1 MSLDLNYRN
10 VSKVFGQGGK
20 NPVAALREVSFTIR
34 PGELFCLLGPSGCGK
49 TTLLRSTAGLESIS
63 GGQIFYGGK
72 DMTSIPPFRRNIGMV
87 FQSFALY
94 PHMNIFENVA
104 YGLRVR
110 KTPEAEVK
118 RKVNAVMELVGLM
131 EELKRNPSP
140 SGLSGGQQ
148 QRVAIARA
156 LVYDPDILLLD
167 EPLANLDAKLR
178 RYMRA
183 EIRRIQKATNIT
195 TIFVTHDQEEAMAVG
210 DRLAVMRRG
219 VVEQI
224 GTSDELYNKPNSA
237 FVANFIGKMNLLGA
251 TLASLEGGGGGR
263 RSLCRGAQCRRP
275 CREEP
280 SSRLDGSGRLGP
292 RRSTSRTAFHRQG
305 RRPRRDRGQGEH
317 HPAPRSVRPLRGRR
331 GRRALGPGLRG
342 RHARSRGGHFRRRPR
357 LRDHQGREG
366 FALPAR
372 PGASRMKSRNLE
384 NAAALG
390 EKKGLANFIQK
401 DFTPYLVFLVPDGL
415 PLRLPFLAA
424 REHIP
429 EGLHEVGKQIRLG
442 RVERRRLQEVFHE
455 FPLPEKPPQL
465 LHRGHF
471 GNGAFPSSS
480 ACRWVISSRG

>member
-1 MSLDLNYRN
+1 MRMSLDLTYAR
-10 VSKVFGQGGK
+10 VCKTFGLGGRT
-20 NPVAALREVSFTIR
+20 PVQALRDVSFTIK

-49 TTLLRSTAGLESIS
+49 TTLLRSTAGLETITT
-63 GGQIFYGGK
+63 GNILYGGR

-118 RKVNAVMELVGLM
+118 RKVTEVMELVGLM
-131 EELKRNPSP
+131 DELRRNPSP

-210 DRLAVMRRG
+210 DRLAVMRMG

-237 FVANFIGKMNLLGA
+237 FVANFIGKMNFFSATYGGCEGDIAKARLVKGALGVEIPRERNYVPE
-251 TLASLEGGGGGR
+251 SRVLESPVLVG
-263 RSLCRGAQCRRP
+263 LRP
-275 CREEP
+275 EQLVVAKEP
-280 SSRLDGSGRLGP
+280 SKTAIPGILTIIQHLGQ
-292 RRSTSRTAFHRQG
+292 F
-305 RRPRRDRGQGEH
+305 
-317 HPAPRSVRPLRGRR
+317 VRYEVKVDPSLSSQTFEIDM
-331 GRRALGPGLRG
+331 PGLVHG
-342 RHARSRGGHFRRRPR
+342 IY
-357 LRDHQGREG
+357 EG
-366 FALPAR
+366 DEVFVSL
-372 PGASRMKSRNLE
+372 KQDK
-384 NAAALG
+384 AALYVS
-390 EKKGLANFIQK
+390 E
-401 DFTPYLVFLVPDGL
+401 
-415 PLRLPFLAA
+415 
-424 REHIP
+424 
-429 EGLHEVGKQIRLG
+429 
-442 RVERRRLQEVFHE
+442 ERASE
-455 FPLPEKPPQL
+455 
-465 LHRGHF
+465 
-471 GNGAFPSSS
+471 
-480 ACRWVISSRG
+480 